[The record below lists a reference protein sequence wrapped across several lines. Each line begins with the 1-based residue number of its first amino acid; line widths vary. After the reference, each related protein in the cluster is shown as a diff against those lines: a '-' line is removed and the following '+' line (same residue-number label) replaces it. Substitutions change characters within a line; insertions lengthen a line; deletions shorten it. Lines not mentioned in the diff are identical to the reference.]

1 MRIARPILM
10 VTTPLGM
17 VLGLREA
24 WRFHAWLAI
33 LMGVLM
39 AVVAGFFW
47 LTWQRIRRERN
58 S

>member
-24 WRFHAWLAI
+24 WRFHIWLAL
-33 LMGVLM
+33 LMAVLM

-47 LTWQRIRRERN
+47 LTWHRIRQER
-58 S
+58 

>member
-1 MRIARPILM
+1 MKIARPILM

-24 WRFHAWLAI
+24 WRFHAWLAV

-39 AVVAGFFW
+39 AVVAGFFF
-47 LTWQRIRRERN
+47 LTWRRFRQEQNR
-58 S
+58 